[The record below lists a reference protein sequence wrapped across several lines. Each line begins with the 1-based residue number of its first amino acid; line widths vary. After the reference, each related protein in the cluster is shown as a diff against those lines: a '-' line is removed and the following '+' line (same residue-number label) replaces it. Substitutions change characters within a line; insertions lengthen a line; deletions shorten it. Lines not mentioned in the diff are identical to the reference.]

1 MIRSAVSANQLDCVR
16 GELLDMSF
24 LMKPAFLV
32 GCLAAVATAA
42 QSQGPQQS
50 ELVLRSTTRMV
61 SVDAIVTGRDGR
73 PVTDL
78 TRDDFTI
85 LEDGRPQAIATFS
98 VSNPPTTVQTKDLPP
113 QLPSHVT
120 TNRPDVIEGTDRIA
134 VLLLDGLNT
143 TPQNQT
149 YLKQQMLKF
158 VAEHFDPGR
167 KLAVLALTEKLVV
180 LQDFT
185 SDPALLKTAL
195 ERYRATSPAVARNG
209 GEYDL
214 SSTYVSTP
222 GISLPPQA
230 NGGPDAS
237 GVDPTAV
244 ATSGGSSD
252 TIANDIAYMMRRFEK
267 EAENFSRDVRIGITL
282 DALQQIARYLAGQ
295 RGRKSLLW
303 FSSGFPIA
311 VTGLNPE
318 DMETARTYGEK
329 LRTTTNLLNDAH
341 VAIYSIDA
349 AGLLG
354 ASISDPSK
362 SGRDATG
369 RIVLTV
375 EANRSLA
382 KEDFARMA
390 TNDTLERA
398 ADDTGG
404 RFFHGNDIANS
415 IAVSLQEAGSYYL
428 LAYYPTNKKWNG
440 NFRQVRVRV
449 NRPGLTVRSRQGYF
463 AVDVSR
469 SRKDS
474 RQDDL
479 KAAVSSNV
487 LPSTEVT
494 FMARALPPPRNADLI
509 VEFVVDSSTVSFQT
523 TAFSEGN
530 ASPVARQSCSLSF
543 EVQAYKRDGKLAKA
557 AVQTANADLEPPTYE
572 RIRKMGVPMKVA
584 ISLAPGQYSLH
595 LGVRDN
601 HTGLFGTAELP
612 VEIENK

>member
-1 MIRSAVSANQLDCVR
+1 
-16 GELLDMSF
+16 MSF

-32 GCLAAVATAA
+32 GCLAAIATVA
-42 QSQGPQQS
+42 QSQAPQQS

-61 SVDAIVTGRDGR
+61 SVDAIVKDRDGR
-73 PVTDL
+73 SVTDL

-85 LEDGRPQAIATFS
+85 LEDGKPQAIATFS
-98 VSNPPTTVQTKDLPP
+98 VSNPPTTAQKKGLPP
-113 QLPSHVT
+113 LLPRHVT
-120 TNRPDVIEGTDRIA
+120 TNRPEVVGGTDRIA

-185 SDPALLKTAL
+185 SNPALLKTAL
-195 ERYRATSPAVARNG
+195 ERYKATSPAAARNG

-214 SSTYVSTP
+214 SSTYVATP
-222 GISLPPQA
+222 GISLPSQA
-230 NGGPDAS
+230 NGGPDSS
-237 GVDPTAV
+237 GVDPTAA

-267 EAENFSRDVRIGITL
+267 EADNFSRAVRIAITL

-295 RGRKSLLW
+295 PGRKSLLW

-311 VTGLNPE
+311 VTGMNPE
-318 DMETARTYGEK
+318 DMETSRTYGEK

-369 RIVLTV
+369 RIALTV
-375 EANRSLA
+375 EANRNLA
-382 KEDFARMA
+382 KEEFARMA
-390 TNDTLERA
+390 TNDTLEQA

-415 IAVSLQEAGSYYL
+415 IAVSLQEAASYYL
-428 LAYYPTNKKWNG
+428 FGYYPTNKKWDG
-440 NFRQVRVRV
+440 KFRQIRVKV
-449 NRPGLTVRSRQGYF
+449 NRPGLTVRSRKGYF
-463 AVDVSR
+463 AINVWQ
-469 SRKDS
+469 SRKEN
-474 RQDDL
+474 QDDM

-487 LPSTEVT
+487 LPSTQVT
-494 FMARALPPPRNADLI
+494 FMARALPLARNTDLI
-509 VEFVVDSSTVSFQT
+509 VEFVVDPSTVSFQT

-543 EVQAYKRDGKLAKA
+543 EVQAFTPDGKLAKA
-557 AVQTANADLEPPTYE
+557 AVQTANADLEPETYE
-572 RIRKMGVPMKVA
+572 RIRKQGVPMKVP
-584 ISLAPGQYSLH
+584 ITLAPGKYFLH

-612 VEIENK
+612 LDIENN

>member
-98 VSNPPTTVQTKDLPP
+98 VSNPPTTVQKKDLPP

-303 FSSGFPIA
+303 FSSGFP
-311 VTGLNPE
+311 
-318 DMETARTYGEK
+318 
-329 LRTTTNLLNDAH
+329 
-341 VAIYSIDA
+341 SQS
-349 AGLLG
+349 LG
-354 ASISDPSK
+354 
-362 SGRDATG
+362 
-369 RIVLTV
+369 
-375 EANRSLA
+375 
-382 KEDFARMA
+382 
-390 TNDTLERA
+390 
-398 ADDTGG
+398 
-404 RFFHGNDIANS
+404 
-415 IAVSLQEAGSYYL
+415 
-428 LAYYPTNKKWNG
+428 
-440 NFRQVRVRV
+440 
-449 NRPGLTVRSRQGYF
+449 
-463 AVDVSR
+463 
-469 SRKDS
+469 
-474 RQDDL
+474 
-479 KAAVSSNV
+479 
-487 LPSTEVT
+487 
-494 FMARALPPPRNADLI
+494 
-509 VEFVVDSSTVSFQT
+509 
-523 TAFSEGN
+523 
-530 ASPVARQSCSLSF
+530 
-543 EVQAYKRDGKLAKA
+543 
-557 AVQTANADLEPPTYE
+557 
-572 RIRKMGVPMKVA
+572 
-584 ISLAPGQYSLH
+584 
-595 LGVRDN
+595 
-601 HTGLFGTAELP
+601 
-612 VEIENK
+612 